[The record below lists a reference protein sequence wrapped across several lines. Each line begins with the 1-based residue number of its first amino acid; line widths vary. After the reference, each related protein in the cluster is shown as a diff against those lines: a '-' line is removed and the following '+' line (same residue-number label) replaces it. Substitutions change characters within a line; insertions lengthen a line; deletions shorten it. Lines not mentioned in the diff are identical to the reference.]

1 MVCKF
6 EDIIKLAKTKEPK
19 TLAVAVAQ
27 DMDVLMSVKKAIQE
41 GIINA
46 ILVGDKESIINI
58 AKEIDFDIEQV
69 EIIDVKDK
77 VKACDVA
84 VKKVTDKEAD
94 MVMKGIIDTDIVLKA
109 VLNKEANLRTGRV
122 LSHVG
127 VMDIPGYD
135 RLLLVSDA
143 AMNIVPD
150 LMTKKQIIDNSVIVA
165 RSIGIDEP
173 KVAML
178 CSKEK
183 VNPKMQ
189 ATVDAIELQK
199 MNRRGEIHN
208 CIVGG
213 PLALDNAVSLEAANQ
228 KNIDNPIAG
237 KADILIVPSIDAG
250 NILYK
255 SLVFLANAKAA
266 GVIVGAKVPIV
277 VTSRADTDISKINS
291 IALAMLMSSKEQ

>member
-1 MVCKF
+1 MVSKF
-6 EDIIKLAKTKEPK
+6 EDIMKLAKTKEPK
-19 TLAVAVAQ
+19 VLSVAVAQ
-27 DMDVLMSVKKAIQE
+27 DIDVLISVKMAIEE
-41 GIINA
+41 GIIKA
-46 ILVGDKESIINI
+46 ILVGDKEEILKI
-58 AKEIDFDIEQV
+58 AKQIDFHIDHV
-69 EIIDVKDK
+69 EIIDEKDK
-77 VKACDVA
+77 VEACNIA

-94 MVMKGIIDTDIVLKA
+94 MVMKGIIDTAVILKA

-135 RLLLVSDA
+135 RVLLISDA

-165 RSIGIDEP
+165 RSIGIDIP

-178 CSKEK
+178 CAKEK

-189 ATVDAIELQK
+189 ATVDAKELEE
-199 MNRRGEIHN
+199 MNKRGEIYN

-213 PLALDNAVSLEAANQ
+213 PLALDNAVSLEAANH
-228 KNIDNPIAG
+228 KKIDSPVAG
-237 KADILIVPSIDAG
+237 KADILIVPSIEAG
-250 NILYK
+250 NVLYK

-266 GVIVGAKVPIV
+266 GIIVGAKVPIV
-277 VTSRADTDISKINS
+277 VTSRADTKISKVNS
-291 IALAMLMSSKEQ
+291 IALAMLMTSN

>member
-6 EDIIKLAKTKEPK
+6 EDIMKLAKTKEPK
-19 TLAVAVAQ
+19 VLSVAVAQ
-27 DMDVLMSVKKAIQE
+27 DIDVLISVKMAIEE
-41 GIINA
+41 GIIKA
-46 ILVGDKESIINI
+46 ILVGDKEEILKI
-58 AKEIDFDIEQV
+58 AKQIDFNVEDV
-69 EIIDVKDK
+69 EIIDEKDK
-77 VKACDVA
+77 VEACNIA

-94 MVMKGIIDTDIVLKA
+94 MVMKGIIDTAVILKA

-127 VMDIPGYD
+127 VMDIPGYE
-135 RLLLVSDA
+135 RVLLISDA
-143 AMNIVPD
+143 AMNIEPD

-178 CSKEK
+178 CAKEK

-189 ATVDAIELQK
+189 ATVDAKELEE
-199 MNRRGEIHN
+199 MNKRGEIHN

-213 PLALDNAVSLEAANQ
+213 PLALDNAVSVEAANH
-228 KNIDNPIAG
+228 KKIDSPVAG
-237 KADILIVPSIDAG
+237 KADILIVPSIEAG
-250 NILYK
+250 NVLYK

-266 GVIVGAKVPIV
+266 GVLVGAKVPIV
-277 VTSRADTDISKINS
+277 VTSRADTEISKINS
-291 IALAMLMSSKEQ
+291 IALAMLMTSK

>member
-19 TLAVAVAQ
+19 VLSVAVAQ
-27 DMDVLMSVKKAIQE
+27 DIDVLNSIKIAVNE
-41 GIINA
+41 GIIKP
-46 ILVGDKESIINI
+46 ILIGDRDQIIEI
-58 AKEIDFDIEQV
+58 SGQIDFDVSNIEIV
-69 EIIDVKDK
+69 NVLDK
-77 VKACDVA
+77 IEACNAA
-84 VKKVTDKEAD
+84 VKKVTDGEAD
-94 MVMKGIIDTDIVLKA
+94 MVMKGIVDTAIILKA

-127 VMDIPGYD
+127 VMDIPTYD

-165 RSIGIDEP
+165 RSIGINEP
-173 KVAML
+173 KVAIL
-178 CSKEK
+178 CAKEK

-189 ATVDAIELQK
+189 ATVDAKELQD
-199 MNRRGEIHN
+199 MNQRGEIKN

-213 PLALDNAVSLEAANQ
+213 PLALDNAVSLEAA
-228 KNIDNPIAG
+228 KHKKIDNPVAG
-237 KADILIVPSIDAG
+237 NADVLIVPSIDAG
-250 NILYK
+250 NVLYK
-255 SLVFLANAKAA
+255 SIVFLANAKAA

-277 VTSRADTDISKINS
+277 VTSRADTEISKINS
-291 IALAMLMSSKEQ
+291 IALAMLMSQDN

>member
-6 EDIIKLAKTKEPK
+6 EDIMKLAKTKEPK
-19 TLAVAVAQ
+19 VLSVAVAQ
-27 DMDVLMSVKKAIQE
+27 DIDVLISVKMAIEE
-41 GIINA
+41 GIIKA
-46 ILVGDKESIINI
+46 ILVGDKEEIHKI
-58 AKEIDFDIEQV
+58 AKQIDFNVEDV
-69 EIIDVKDK
+69 EIIDEKDK
-77 VKACDVA
+77 VEACNIA

-94 MVMKGIIDTDIVLKA
+94 MVMKGIIDTAVILKA

-135 RLLLVSDA
+135 RVLLISDA
-143 AMNIVPD
+143 AMNIEPD
-150 LMTKKQIIDNSVIVA
+150 IMTKKQIIDNSVIVA

-178 CSKEK
+178 CAKEK
-183 VNPKMQ
+183 VNKKMQ
-189 ATVDAIELQK
+189 ATVDAKELEE
-199 MNRRGEIHN
+199 MNKRGEIHN

-213 PLALDNAVSLEAANQ
+213 PLALDNAVSLEAANH
-228 KNIDNPIAG
+228 KKIDSPVAG
-237 KADILIVPSIDAG
+237 KADILIVPSIEAG
-250 NILYK
+250 NVLYK

-277 VTSRADTDISKINS
+277 VTSRADTEISKINS
-291 IALAMLMSSKEQ
+291 IALAMLMTSE